1 MAEALTTKAL
11 IKSRL
16 AITITD
22 YDTLL
27 DKIIGA
33 VVTRINQMTGR
44 VFTTAN
50 FTNELH
56 DDSDALGSLR
66 SVLIVKNAPITTLT
80 SIQYDAGANGSA
92 QWTDFP
98 AADYRADLPLG
109 IIHFPHGLPRG
120 MQNVRVTYVGGY
132 ASNAYPEDVVEVVE
146 EVVVRIFKRRDSEGK
161 SSEGFQ
167 ESSITWNENVFTP
180 ENLAT
185 IKNYRRGYNI

>member
-11 IKSRL
+11 IKDRL
-16 AITITD
+16 GMTVTT
-22 YDTLL
+22 YDALL
-27 DKIIGA
+27 DKLINA
-33 VVTRINQMTGR
+33 VVARINLMTGR
-44 VFTTAN
+44 VFTTAT

-56 DDSDALGSLR
+56 DGSDALGSLR
-66 SVLIVKNAPITTLT
+66 STLIVKNAPITTLT
-80 SIQYDAGANGSA
+80 SVQYDAGANGSP

-109 IIHFPHGLPRG
+109 IIHFPYGLPRG

-146 EVVVRIFKRRDSEGK
+146 EVVVRIFKRRESEGK
-161 SSEGFQ
+161 SSESFQ
-167 ESSITWNENVFTP
+167 ESSITWTENVFSS